1 MNLKKRLALGVF
13 TSTLL
18 AVSAYYAEYLPFT
31 GKWIAAYRMDRYAQ
45 EQYPGVHCGKV
56 YWEKMVVALVS
67 YWAAL
72 PESARADTRDVEA
85 VYRHYATKREE

>member
-1 MNLKKRLALGVF
+1 MNLKKRLF
-13 TSTLL
+13 
-18 AVSAYYAEYLPFT
+18 
-31 GKWIAAYRMDRYAQ
+31 
-45 EQYPGVHCGKV
+45 
-56 YWEKMVVALVS
+56 WEKMVVALVS

>member
-1 MNLKKRLALGVF
+1 MNLKNAWL
-13 TSTLL
+13 
-18 AVSAYYAEYLPFT
+18 
-31 GKWIAAYRMDRYAQ
+31 
-45 EQYPGVHCGKV
+45 
-56 YWEKMVVALVS
+56 WEKMVVALVS